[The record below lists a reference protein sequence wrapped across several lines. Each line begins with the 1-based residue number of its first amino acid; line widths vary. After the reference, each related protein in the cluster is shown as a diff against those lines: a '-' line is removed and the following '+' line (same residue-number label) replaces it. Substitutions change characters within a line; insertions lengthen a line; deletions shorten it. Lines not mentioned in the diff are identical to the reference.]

1 MEKRVAST
9 EQLLPKEAQAWQDL
23 ADRVREAWRAG
34 DYDEAG
40 DLFLE
45 LQGRSTGWLLAIAR
59 RKAPADQA
67 EELVAR
73 THLALLEMLEADTA
87 TQNVKGLLGTILHR
101 RIADGYR
108 RRAGA
113 RETSADDAFWERQ
126 TEVVTDEVGTEEQTE
141 GRETA
146 RSVANAI
153 LDALP
158 ALARDVLIARHL
170 DGLTVAET
178 AARLGMTEDQVKKR
192 RQEAVIMARRIVEEQ
207 GLL

>member
-1 MEKRVAST
+1 MAST

-34 DYDEAG
+34 EYDEAG

-45 LQGRSTGWLLAIAR
+45 LQERSTGWLLAIAR

-73 THLALLEMLEADTA
+73 TYLALLEMLEADTA
-87 TQNVKGLLGTILHR
+87 TQNVKGLLGTILQR
-101 RIADGYR
+101 RIVDAYR
-108 RRAGA
+108 RSAGA
-113 RETSADDAFWERQ
+113 REASADNAFWERHAE
-126 TEVVTDEVGTEEQTE
+126 TVTDEVGPEEQTE
-141 GRETA
+141 GREAA

-153 LDALP
+153 LDGLP
-158 ALARDVLIARHL
+158 SPARDVLIARHL

-192 RQEAVIMARRIVEEQ
+192 RQEAVVMARRIVEEQ